1 MKKKNE
7 IIETEAEE
15 GPRDEF
21 EKALD
26 EFGEITENSGVIIN
40 GRIYRFLEPT
50 ETVRQPTEF
59 VGKVDRFVDEDFVG
73 RNFGSGRYKIRYV
86 IKGDGRPTVDKTFIF
101 SVGKEYDKYVIQ
113 KPSSEPPRVPDAQG
127 AQNARG
133 GSILS
138 FLDNI
143 SAEKITACIAAVE
156 ALKRVFMP
164 KPAPAP
170 NWEKLVEVLAA
181 NRPAQ
186 TVSDA
191 IVLKAMDTMNAPKPS
206 ASITEHLKELK
217 AIKEALKD
225 EEREEEE
232 EEEEEE
238 KDGDEMNLILKTAL
252 KYLPILLQKNNG
264 NYQAVGQEAAQNPVI
279 SELVKNDPDVARA
292 FLDSV
297 KDKYGI
303 DAAHKIAAGFNYEYS
318 PEESGAEAGANV

>member
-1 MKKKNE
+1 MRKKTE
-7 IIETEAEE
+7 TIETEAEE

-101 SVGKEYDKYVIQ
+101 SVGKEYDKYVIE
-113 KPSSEPPRVPDAQG
+113 KPSSSEPPRVPDAQS
-127 AQNARG
+127 AQNARS

-143 SAEKITACIAAVE
+143 SAEKITACVAAVE

-164 KPAPAP
+164 APAPAP
-170 NWEKLVEVLAA
+170 NWEKLIEVLAA

-206 ASITEHLKELK
+206 ASIADQLKELK
-217 AIKEALKD
+217 AIKEALKE
-225 EEREEEE
+225 EEREE

-238 KDGDEMNLILKTAL
+238 KDGDEMNDLLKTAL
-252 KYLPILLQKNNG
+252 EYLPLLLQKNG
-264 NYQAVGQEAAQNPVI
+264 GDYKAV
-279 SELVKNDPDVARA
+279 
-292 FLDSV
+292 
-297 KDKYGI
+297 
-303 DAAHKIAAGFNYEYS
+303 
-318 PEESGAEAGANV
+318 GAEAAGIPFVKSLIAKDPELQQMFLEKAVQEYGAENAAALAEGFGITLDPKGA

>member
-1 MKKKNE
+1 MRKKNE
-7 IIETEAEE
+7 TIETEAEE

-101 SVGKEYDKYVIQ
+101 SVGKEYDKYVIE
-113 KPSSEPPRVPDAQG
+113 KPSSSEPPRVPDAQS
-127 AQNARG
+127 AQNARS

-143 SAEKITACIAAVE
+143 SAEKITACVAAVE
-156 ALKRVFMP
+156 ALKRIFMP
-164 KPAPAP
+164 VPAAAP
-170 NWEKLVEVLAA
+170 NWEKLIEVLAA

-186 TVSDA
+186 TVSEA

-206 ASITEHLKELK
+206 ASIAEHLKELK
-217 AIKEALKD
+217 AIKEALKE

-232 EEEEEE
+232 EEEE
-238 KDGDEMNLILKTAL
+238 DGDEMNVFLKKAL
-252 KYLPILLQKNNG
+252 EYLPLLLQKNG
-264 NYQAVGQEAAQNPVI
+264 GDYKAV
-279 SELVKNDPDVARA
+279 
-292 FLDSV
+292 
-297 KDKYGI
+297 
-303 DAAHKIAAGFNYEYS
+303 
-318 PEESGAEAGANV
+318 GAEAAGNPFVKSLIENDPELQQMFIQKAVKEYGPENAAALAEGFGITLDPKGA

>member
-1 MKKKNE
+1 MRKKNE
-7 IIETEAEE
+7 TIETEAEE

-101 SVGKEYDKYVIQ
+101 SVGKEYDKYVID
-113 KPSSEPPRVPDAQG
+113 KPSSEPPRVPDAQS

-143 SAEKITACIAAVE
+143 SAEKITACVAAVE

-164 KPAPAP
+164 APAPAP
-170 NWEKLVEVLAA
+170 NWEKLIEVLAA

-206 ASITEHLKELK
+206 ASIAEHLKELK
-217 AIKEALKD
+217 AIKEALKE
-225 EEREEEE
+225 EEREE

-238 KDGDEMNLILKTAL
+238 KDGDEMKGLFKTAL
-252 KYLPILLQKNNG
+252 EYIPLLLQKNNG
-264 NYQAVGQEAAQNPVI
+264 DYKAV
-279 SELVKNDPDVARA
+279 
-292 FLDSV
+292 
-297 KDKYGI
+297 
-303 DAAHKIAAGFNYEYS
+303 
-318 PEESGAEAGANV
+318 GAEAAGIPFVKSLIAKDPELQQMFLEKAVQEYGPENAAQLAEGFGITLDPKGA

>member
-1 MKKKNE
+1 MRKKNE
-7 IIETEAEE
+7 TIETEAEE
-15 GPRDEF
+15 VPRDEF

-101 SVGKEYDKYVIQ
+101 SVGKEYDKYVIE
-113 KPSSEPPRVPDAQG
+113 KPSSEPPRVPDANG
-127 AQNARG
+127 AQNARS

-143 SAEKITACIAAVE
+143 SAEKITACVAAVE

-164 KPAPAP
+164 TPTPAP
-170 NWEKLVEVLAA
+170 NWEKLIEVLAA

-206 ASITEHLKELK
+206 ASIADHLKELK
-217 AIKEALKD
+217 AIKEALKE

-232 EEEEEE
+232 DEEE
-238 KDGDEMNLILKTAL
+238 DGDEMNVFLKKAL
-252 KYLPILLQKNNG
+252 EYLPLLLQKNG
-264 NYQAVGQEAAQNPVI
+264 GDYKAVGAAAAGNPFVKSLIENDPELQQMFIKKAVQEYGPENAAQLAEGFGI
-279 SELVKNDPDVARA
+279 T
-292 FLDSV
+292 LDT
-297 KDKYGI
+297 K
-303 DAAHKIAAGFNYEYS
+303 
-318 PEESGAEAGANV
+318 GA

>member
-7 IIETEAEE
+7 TIETEAEE

-59 VGKVDRFVDEDFVG
+59 VGKVDRFVDEDYVG

-101 SVGKEYDKYVIQ
+101 SVGKEYDKYVIE
-113 KPSSEPPRVPDAQG
+113 KPSSEPPLVPDAQG
-127 AQNARG
+127 AQNARS

-143 SAEKITACIAAVE
+143 SAEKITACVAAVE

-164 KPAPAP
+164 TPAPAP
-170 NWEKLVEVLAA
+170 NWEKLIEVLAA

-206 ASITEHLKELK
+206 ASIADQLKELK
-217 AIKEALKD
+217 AIKEALKE
-225 EEREEEE
+225 EEREE

-238 KDGDEMNLILKTAL
+238 KDGDEMNGLLKTAL
-252 KYLPILLQKNNG
+252 EYLPLLLQKNG
-264 NYQAVGQEAAQNPVI
+264 GDYKAV
-279 SELVKNDPDVARA
+279 
-292 FLDSV
+292 
-297 KDKYGI
+297 
-303 DAAHKIAAGFNYEYS
+303 
-318 PEESGAEAGANV
+318 GAEAAGIPFVKSLIAKDPELQQMFLEKAVQEYGAENAAQLAEGFGIPLDPKGA